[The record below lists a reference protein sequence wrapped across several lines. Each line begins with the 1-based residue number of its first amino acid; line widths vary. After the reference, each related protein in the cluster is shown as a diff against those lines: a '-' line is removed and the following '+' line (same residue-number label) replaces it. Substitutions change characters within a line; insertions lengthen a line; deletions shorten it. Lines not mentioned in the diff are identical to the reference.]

1 MWRRRMMMAQRR
13 TEIGMPP
20 SNEIWYISND
30 GQIVEPMV
38 QDFGATYIDSIIED
52 GIGKMRFDGVVTSVG
67 YYALG
72 GRSNLAQ
79 IYLPEGLTYIG
90 SQALAG
96 CSSLYKVVFPS
107 TLTSMGSNVL
117 SATELREMECRAV
130 IPPTL
135 GGVLSDFTA
144 PIYVPIGSGEA
155 YKEAPYW
162 SEYKNHIYEK
172 QF

>member
-1 MWRRRMMMAQRR
+1 MWRKRMMMAQRR

-20 SNEIWYISND
+20 SNEIWYMSND

-38 QDFGATYIDSIIED
+38 QDFGATCIDSIIED

-96 CSSLYKVVFPS
+96 CSNLYKVVFPS
-107 TLTSMGSNVL
+107 TLASMGSNVL
-117 SATELREMECRAV
+117 SGSDIRRIECRAV
-130 IPPTL
+130 VPPTL
-135 GGVLSDFTA
+135 TGALADGGRNV
-144 PIYVPIGSGEA
+144 YVPIGSGEA
-155 YKEAPYW
+155 YKAAAYW
-162 SEYKNHIYEK
+162 GNNFIYEK

>member
-1 MWRRRMMMAQRR
+1 MWRKRMIMAQRR

-20 SNEIWYISND
+20 SNEIWYISSD
-30 GQIVEPMV
+30 GQIVEPV
-38 QDFGATYIDSIIED
+38 AYDFGATYIDSVIED

-72 GRSNLAQ
+72 NHPTLAQ

-96 CSSLYKVVFPS
+96 CSNLYKVVFPS

-117 SATELREMECRAV
+117 SATNLRELECRAV

-135 GGVLSDFTA
+135 GGDLSETWGLF
-144 PIYVPIGSGEA
+144 YVPIGSGEA
-155 YKEAPYW
+155 YETASYW
-162 SEYKNHIYEK
+162 SKYKGYIHEK

>member
-1 MWRRRMMMAQRR
+1 MMMAQRR

-72 GRSNLAQ
+72 GRSNLTE

-96 CSSLYKVVFPS
+96 CSDLYKVVFPS
-107 TLTSMGSNVL
+107 TLASMGSNVL
-117 SATELREMECRAV
+117 SGSDIRRIECRAV
-130 IPPTL
+130 TPPTL
-135 GGVLSDFTA
+135 AGALADGSRNV
-144 PIYVPIGSGEA
+144 YVPIGSGEA
-155 YKEAPYW
+155 YKAAAYW
-162 SEYKNHIYEK
+162 GNNNIYEK
-172 QF
+172 PF

>member
-96 CSSLYKVVFPS
+96 CSNLYKVVFPS

-117 SATELREMECRAV
+117 SAANLTELQCRAV

-135 GGVLSDFTA
+135 GGDLTDSAKRV
-144 PIYVPIGSGEA
+144 YVPIGSGEA
-155 YKEAPYW
+155 YKAAAYW
-162 SEYKNHIYEK
+162 GDNNIYEK

>member
-1 MWRRRMMMAQRR
+1 MIMAQRR

-20 SNEIWYISND
+20 SNEIWYKSND

-52 GIGKMRFDGVVTSVG
+52 GIGKMRFDGVVTSIG

-72 GRSNLAQ
+72 GRSNLTQ
-79 IYLPEGLTYIG
+79 IYFPEGLTYIG

-96 CSSLYKVVFPS
+96 CSNLYKVVFPS

-117 SATELREMECRAV
+117 SATNLRELECRAV

-135 GGVLSDFTA
+135 GGDLVEFGG
-144 PIYVPIGSGEA
+144 IIFYVPIGSGEA
-155 YKEAPYW
+155 YKAAPYW
-162 SEYKNHIYEK
+162 STHKNSIYEK

>member
-1 MWRRRMMMAQRR
+1 MMAQRR

-52 GIGKMRFDGVVTSVG
+52 GIGKMRFNGVVTSIG

-96 CSSLYKVVFPS
+96 CSNLYKVVFPS

>member
-1 MWRRRMMMAQRR
+1 MMAQRR

-20 SNEIWYISND
+20 SNEIWYKSND

-38 QDFGATYIDSIIED
+38 QDFGAPYIDSVIED
-52 GIGKMRFDGVVTSVG
+52 GIGKMRFNGVVTSVG

-72 GRSNLAQ
+72 GRSNLTQ

-96 CSSLYKVVFPS
+96 CNNLHKVVFPS
-107 TLTSMGSNVL
+107 TLASMGSNVL
-117 SATELREMECRAV
+117 SGTDVTRLECHAVVPPNVGGTLKDLR
-130 IPPTL
+130 
-135 GGVLSDFTA
+135 FN
-144 PIYVPIGSGEA
+144 IYVPIGSGEA
-155 YKEAPYW
+155 YKAAPYW
-162 SEYKNHIYEK
+162 GDNTIYEK

>member
-38 QDFGATYIDSIIED
+38 QDFGATYIDSVIED

-79 IYLPEGLTYIG
+79 IYLPEGLTYMD

-96 CSSLYKVVFPS
+96 CSNLYKVVFPS

-117 SATELREMECRAV
+117 SAANLTELQCKAV
-130 IPPTL
+130 VPPTL
-135 GGVLSDFTA
+135 GGNLTDSTERV
-144 PIYVPIGSGEA
+144 YVPIGSGEA
-155 YKEAPYW
+155 YKAAAYW
-162 SEYKNHIYEK
+162 GDNTIYEK

>member
-1 MWRRRMMMAQRR
+1 MWRKRMIMAQRR

-38 QDFGATYIDSIIED
+38 QDFGAMYIDSIIED

-79 IYLPEGLTYIG
+79 IYFPEGLTYIG
-90 SQALAG
+90 SQALAA
-96 CSSLYKVVFPS
+96 CSNLYKVVFPS
-107 TLTSMGSNVL
+107 TLASMGSNVL
-117 SATELREMECRAV
+117 SGTDVTRLECHAV
-130 IPPTL
+130 TPPTL
-135 GGVLSDFTA
+135 SGALKDYGFN
-144 PIYVPIGSGEA
+144 IYVPIGSGEA
-155 YKEAPYW
+155 YQAAAYW
-162 SEYKNHIYEK
+162 EDNHIYEK

>member
-1 MWRRRMMMAQRR
+1 MMMAQRR

-30 GQIVEPMV
+30 GQIVEPTA

-72 GRSNLAQ
+72 SHPNLAQ
-79 IYLPEGLTYIG
+79 IYLPEGLTYMG

-96 CSSLYKVVFPS
+96 CSNLYKVVFPS

-117 SATELREMECRAV
+117 SGTDVTRLECRAV
-130 IPPTL
+130 VPPAL
-135 GGVLSDFTA
+135 GGALKDYGFN
-144 PIYVPIGSGEA
+144 IYVPIGSGEA
-155 YKEAPYW
+155 YKAAPYW
-162 SEYKNHIYEK
+162 ADNDIYEK

>member
-1 MWRRRMMMAQRR
+1 MWRRRMIMAQRR
-13 TEIGMPP
+13 TEIGIPP

-52 GIGKMRFDGVVTSVG
+52 GIGKMRFDSVVTSVG

-90 SQALAG
+90 TQALAG
-96 CSSLYKVVFPS
+96 CSNLYKVVLPS

-117 SATELREMECRAV
+117 SATNLRELECRAV

-135 GGVLSDFTA
+135 GGDLSETWGLF
-144 PIYVPIGSGEA
+144 YVPIGSGEA
-155 YKEAPYW
+155 YKTAPYW
-162 SEYKNHIYEK
+162 SKYKAYIREK

>member
-1 MWRRRMMMAQRR
+1 MIMAQRR
-13 TEIGMPP
+13 TEIGMSP

-72 GRSNLAQ
+72 GRSNLTE
-79 IYLPEGLTYIG
+79 IYLPEGLTYMG

-96 CSSLYKVVFPS
+96 CNNLYKVAFPS

-117 SATELREMECRAV
+117 SGTAITRIECRAV
-130 IPPTL
+130 VPPTL
-135 GGVLSDFTA
+135 TGALTDLRRNV
-144 PIYVPIGSGEA
+144 YVPIGSGEA
-155 YKEAPYW
+155 YKAAAYW
-162 SEYKNHIYEK
+162 GNNNIYEK

>member
-1 MWRRRMMMAQRR
+1 MMAQRR

-20 SNEIWYISND
+20 SNEIWYKSND

-72 GRSNLAQ
+72 GRSNLTQ

-96 CSSLYKVVFPS
+96 CSNLYKVVFPS

-162 SEYKNHIYEK
+162 SEYKNYIYEK

>member
-1 MWRRRMMMAQRR
+1 MMMAQRR

-20 SNEIWYISND
+20 SNEIWYKSND

-96 CSSLYKVVFPS
+96 CSNLYKVVLPS

-135 GGVLSDFTA
+135 GGVLSDFAA

>member
-20 SNEIWYISND
+20 SNEIWYKSND

-52 GIGKMRFDGVVTSVG
+52 GIGKMRFDGLVTSVG

-96 CSSLYKVVFPS
+96 CSNLYKVVFPS
-107 TLTSMGSNVL
+107 TLTSMGGNVL
-117 SATELREMECRAV
+117 NGSGIRRIECRAV
-130 IPPTL
+130 TPPTL
-135 GGVLSDFTA
+135 AGALADISRNV
-144 PIYVPIGSGEA
+144 YVSIGSGEA
-155 YKEAPYW
+155 YKAAAYW
-162 SEYKNHIYEK
+162 GNNTIYEK